1 MARSQ
6 PRSRPDSMPVAT
18 CMVLVHGA
26 ILATFAT
33 ALGASCAHAVLASP
47 LATARENVVIVLAT

>member
-1 MARSQ
+1 
-6 PRSRPDSMPVAT
+6 MPVAT